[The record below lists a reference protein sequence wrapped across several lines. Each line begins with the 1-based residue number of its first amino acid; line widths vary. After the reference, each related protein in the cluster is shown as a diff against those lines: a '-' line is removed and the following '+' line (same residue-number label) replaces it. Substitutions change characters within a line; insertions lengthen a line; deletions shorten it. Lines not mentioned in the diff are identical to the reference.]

1 MIQGSRLWKRL
12 ACSFCTRLIDSTPP
26 ATTMGTSSTMT
37 LFAAV
42 AIAIIPEEHWRSI
55 LIPAV
60 VTGNPAAIA
69 HWRAIL
75 DPCVP
80 CWRAAPM
87 MTSSTSPGSTPARS
101 RTARMTG
108 ATMLG
113 ASRLLNEP
121 RYDLVN
127 PVRAVDTITA
137 SFIVV
142 LLRCDGQG
150 TRSLRLDIV
159 RRIAT
164 GIVRVNPLGPKTVG
178 WIPCWRYCPPTAAST
193 NGHR

>member
-1 MIQGSRLWKRL
+1 
-12 ACSFCTRLIDSTPP
+12 
-26 ATTMGTSSTMT
+26 GTSSTMT

-42 AIAIIPEEHWRSI
+42 AMAMSPEEHWRSI
-55 LIPAV
+55 LMPAV

-101 RTARMTG
+101 KTARMTG

-142 LLRCDGQG
+142 LLRCDDQG
-150 TRSLRLDIV
+150 TRSVTL
-159 RRIAT
+159 T
-164 GIVRVNPLGPKTVG
+164 YYVG
-178 WIPCWRYCPPTAAST
+178 
-193 NGHR
+193 